1 MGHRSRAVERRL
13 VSLERKPIRLCWTIC
28 AAFAVPVLATALIE
42 HHLGHAQ
49 SARELSAIMFYL
61 VAFGVTVSLL
71 DLTRLLRHRSGLA
84 IVLAPVLFVIVL
96 FVIGIA
102 GVNLGIV
109 AP

>member
-1 MGHRSRAVERRL
+1 MGHDSSALERRL
-13 VSLERKPIRLCWTIC
+13 VSLERRPIRLCWTIC
-28 AAFAVPVLATALIE
+28 MAFAFPALAAALIE

-61 VAFGVTVSLL
+61 AAFGVTVSLL
-71 DLTRLLRHRSGLA
+71 DLAGLLRHRSGLA